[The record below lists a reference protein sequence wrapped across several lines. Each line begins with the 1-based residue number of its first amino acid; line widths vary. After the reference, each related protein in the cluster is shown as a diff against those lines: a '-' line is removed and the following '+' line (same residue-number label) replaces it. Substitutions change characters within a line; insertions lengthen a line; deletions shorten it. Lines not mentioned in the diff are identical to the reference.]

1 MTTTITTTQPL
12 DAYHAFLKTKAPIAV
27 AGGFD
32 PPSPHHESLKPH
44 QVDSCYWAI
53 RQGQAA
59 IFKSFGLGKSRVQL
73 QLLKWC
79 HEHTGKPVLIV
90 APLGVRQEFTRN
102 DGPAMGMVI
111 KYCRNDAEVAEAI
124 KETPYIIT
132 NYERV
137 RDGNIDVSQF
147 GAVSLDEASC
157 LRSYGTKTTQT
168 FVELF
173 APVPYRF
180 LATATPCPNDYI
192 ELINYAHFLGVMD
205 RGQAMT
211 RWFQRDSKEAGN
223 LQIYPHEEQRFWL
236 WVATWGLFVSQPS
249 DLGHDNE
256 GYALPEMKV
265 HWHVAIVDYARAQ
278 TEQDNRGQRRLI
290 PKTSGGVQEVAKERR
305 ETVAERVAKAKEIVD
320 ASPDDHWII
329 WHYLEGERHEIQ
341 RQFPECKAVY
351 GSQDLEEREDRI
363 VEFSQGKFRILSAK
377 PQIAGSGC
385 NFQRH
390 CHNAV
395 FIGPTDKFNDFIQ
408 AVHRIY
414 RFLQDKTVNI
424 HIVYADTQHETVSI
438 MKRKWK
444 QHEKLSQKMQ
454 DIVIANGL
462 NKSGL
467 TERLKRMEGVERQES
482 RGKMFRAI
490 NNDCVQELM
499 SFPDDCIDEIVTS
512 IPFSDHY
519 EYSPNY
525 NDFGHNQGD
534 DGFFKQFDFLV
545 PQLLR
550 VTKPGR
556 VAAIHTKDRIE
567 YGVMTG
573 RGMYSV
579 NEFSDKTVAAFK
591 KAGWVY
597 MGRIV
602 IDTDVVRENAQT
614 YRLGHSRN
622 AEDSTVMGCGSTE
635 YVLLFRKW
643 HPSMSPTGNSRG
655 PEPVLKPKSEY
666 SRGKWQIHAS
676 GVWRSNGNELISPKI
691 LQSMSNSAIY
701 AWWKK
706 YCDKNGYSYPSH
718 VQFTEAVDAVG
729 KLPASSMLFAPHSQN
744 PDVWTDVLRI
754 KTLNTELKRKTTE
767 SHICPLQLDVIE
779 RLVERFSNEGDTI
792 LDPFGGLMS
801 VPYQAIQ
808 MGRRGIGVELNY
820 DYWKYGVGFCQGI
833 ENKQSAPTLF
843 DLMESE
849 ETKSSEVVL

>member
-1 MTTTITTTQPL
+1 
-12 DAYHAFLKTKAPIAV
+12 
-27 AGGFD
+27 
-32 PPSPHHESLKPH
+32 
-44 QVDSCYWAI
+44 
-53 RQGQAA
+53 
-59 IFKSFGLGKSRVQL
+59 
-73 QLLKWC
+73 
-79 HEHTGKPVLIV
+79 
-90 APLGVRQEFTRN
+90 
-102 DGPAMGMVI
+102 
-111 KYCRNDAEVAEAI
+111 
-124 KETPYIIT
+124 
-132 NYERV
+132 
-137 RDGNIDVSQF
+137 
-147 GAVSLDEASC
+147 
-157 LRSYGTKTTQT
+157 
-168 FVELF
+168 
-173 APVPYRF
+173 
-180 LATATPCPNDYI
+180 
-192 ELINYAHFLGVMD
+192 
-205 RGQAMT
+205 
-211 RWFQRDSKEAGN
+211 
-223 LQIYPHEEQRFWL
+223 
-236 WVATWGLFVSQPS
+236 
-249 DLGHDNE
+249 
-256 GYALPEMKV
+256 
-265 HWHVAIVDYARAQ
+265 
-278 TEQDNRGQRRLI
+278 
-290 PKTSGGVQEVAKERR
+290 
-305 ETVAERVAKAKEIVD
+305 
-320 ASPDDHWII
+320 
-329 WHYLEGERHEIQ
+329 
-341 RQFPECKAVY
+341 
-351 GSQDLEEREDRI
+351 
-363 VEFSQGKFRILSAK
+363 
-377 PQIAGSGC
+377 
-385 NFQRH
+385 
-390 CHNAV
+390 
-395 FIGPTDKFNDFIQ
+395 
-408 AVHRIY
+408 
-414 RFLQDKTVNI
+414 
-424 HIVYADTQHETVSI
+424 
-438 MKRKWK
+438 
-444 QHEKLSQKMQ
+444 
-454 DIVIANGL
+454 
-462 NKSGL
+462 
-467 TERLKRMEGVERQES
+467 MEGVERQES

-556 VAAIHTKDRIE
+556 VACIHTKDRIE

-801 VPYQAIQ
+801 VPYQSIQ
-808 MGRRGIGVELNY
+808 MGRRGIGIELNY

-833 ENKQSAPTLF
+833 ENKQNAPTLF
-843 DLMESE
+843 DWMEAE